1 MEITITNDTRN
12 ELLYR
17 KEVEFTM
24 TYEGATP
31 SRKQIIGKIAALL
44 NAKEETMVLDPI
56 KTRFGSCDAT
66 GVTRIYDTVEAR
78 DRTERPYLINRGQ
91 PKAEAEE

>member
-44 NAKEETMVLDPI
+44 NAKEETMVLDPVR
-56 KTRFGSCDAT
+56 TRFGSCDAA
-66 GVTRIYDTVEAR
+66 GNARIYDTVEAR
-78 DRTERPYLINRGQ
+78 DRTERSYLINRGQ